1 MYDILRTTKNSNR
14 IPIGERVL
22 FFFIFIKNYFKNK
35 CSYFINTTY
44 KMDVERVYKLKK
56 S

>member
-1 MYDILRTTKNSNR
+1 MYDIIRITKNSNR
-14 IPIGERVL
+14 IPTGERVL
-22 FFFIFIKNYFKNK
+22 FFLFLLKIIRKNK
-35 CSYFINTTY
+35 RSYLINTIY